1 MTTLLEFIARVS
13 VLLYIITGIGLF
25 FALRGMAEAR
35 RKKRVAAFAMEREA
49 AQQSLRQAIT
59 GSIVFSVL
67 IVAVFISTNILTP
80 NLTEVALEPTQTPV
94 VFVTP
99 QASSTPSQLLYPTI
113 TPTVGVPPAEAGTP
127 IPTPEAQG
135 NGCQIIGATITSPEP
150 GQNVSGQVPV
160 EGEANVLNFAQ
171 YKFELNGTGTGGEWV
186 VVATYV
192 EAVPRGILGVWD
204 STSLPAGPYTLR
216 LSVIDTNGT
225 IITPCDIP
233 LVIVKRDSG
242 S

>member
-1 MTTLLEFIARVS
+1 MATLLEFISRVS
-13 VLLYIITGIGLF
+13 ILLYIITGIGLF
-25 FALRGMAEAR
+25 FALRGMTESR
-35 RKKRVAAFAMEREA
+35 RRKRVAAFAMEREA
-49 AQQSLRQAIT
+49 AQQNLRQAVT
-59 GSIVFSVL
+59 ASVVFALL
-67 IVAVFISTNILTP
+67 IVAVFISTNILAP
-80 NLTEVALEPTQTPV
+80 NFTEVALDPTSTPV
-94 VFVTP
+94 VFVTQ
-99 QASSTPSQLLYPTI
+99 QATGTPSQLLYPTI

-127 IPTPEAQG
+127 IPTQEAQA

-150 GQNVSGQVPV
+150 GQNVFGQVPV

-171 YKFELNGTGTGGEWV
+171 YKFELRGAGTGGEWV

-192 EAVPRGILGVWD
+192 EAIPRGILGIWD

-233 LVIVKRDSG
+233 LVIIKRDAG